1 MKKKLTA
8 ILIACLCVTEA
19 TSVVVPI
26 AEPVTVMAA
35 TKAGTKQTKK
45 KAPSLNKVYK
55 AVKKAYGEDYVP
67 SEKLTK
73 NLANEYYGLK
83 SSWYSGLIA
92 ERPMI
97 SAHADELVIVKA
109 KNASSKKKIKAALTS
124 YQKYLKEDAHQYPA
138 NQVKI
143 QASKVYVKGNYVCF
157 FILGTI
163 DNKTEEQGEAKALAA
178 YKKQNEK
185 AVNAIKKL
193 YK

>member
-26 AEPVTVMAA
+26 AEPVTVMAT

-97 SAHADELVIVKA
+97 SAQADELVIVKA